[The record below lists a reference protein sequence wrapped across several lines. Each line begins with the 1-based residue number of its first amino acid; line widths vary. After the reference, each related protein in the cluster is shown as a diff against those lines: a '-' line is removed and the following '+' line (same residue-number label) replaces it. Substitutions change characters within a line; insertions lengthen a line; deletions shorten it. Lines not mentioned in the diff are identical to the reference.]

1 MSRRFGGY
9 ESLQL
14 GVIDVA
20 AARTVDLKPVDMAVA
35 ATAAH
40 S

>member
-20 AARTVDLKPVDMAVA
+20 TARTS
-35 ATAAH
+35 ATAPIDRPAAAAVT
-40 S
+40 SA